1 VPGLPRQRLPLAFA
15 LFAALALV
23 GSWLQGRFDSSDVR
37 KGITLAMTHRTS
49 PGGPTVFEAL
59 VARGEGDPR
68 CDGEIVSALF
78 GDVRVRCATPG
89 RRDVVY
95 AFRVLLDGTRPPR
108 PEGEAAEVLVA
119 GIPAGPVSAADA
131 GR

>member
-1 VPGLPRQRLPLAFA
+1 MPFLSRQRLPLAFA
-15 LFAALALV
+15 LFAVLALAV
-23 GSWLQGRFDSSDVR
+23 SWLQGRFDSSDVR
-37 KGITLAMTHRTS
+37 KGIVLAMSHKPA
-49 PGGPTVFEAL
+49 PGGPSVFEAL

-68 CDGEIVSALF
+68 CDGEIVSVLF

-95 AFRVLLDGTRPPR
+95 GFRVLLDGTRPPR
-108 PEGEAAEVLVA
+108 PEGEAAELLVA